1 MFQTVLYGAS
11 ESGWPSSDSSWQCY
25 YILGT
30 TTNLI
35 VNAVSSSGVVV
46 TLERNILLR
55 LRANCNIKKVQKQD
69 LINIKNVKGCRDGM
83 PKSMQ
88 TK

>member
-1 MFQTVLYGAS
+1 MVSLHR
-11 ESGWPSSDSSWQCY
+11 
-25 YILGT
+25 ILAGNVIT
-30 TTNLI
+30 FLEPLLLGLI

-55 LRANCNIKKVQKQD
+55 LRSNCNIKSTETR
-69 LINIKNVKGCRDGM
+69 LKNVKGCRDGM

-88 TK
+88 TR